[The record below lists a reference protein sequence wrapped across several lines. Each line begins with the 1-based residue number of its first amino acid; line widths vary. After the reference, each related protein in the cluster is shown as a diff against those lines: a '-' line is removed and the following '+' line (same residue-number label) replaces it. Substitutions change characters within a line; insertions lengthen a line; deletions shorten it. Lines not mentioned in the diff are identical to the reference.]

1 MSSTSSSMG
10 EINSSNSKLSL
21 ILPVLFY
28 EYLALSIAKSL
39 IPKMLLEKFGGHTY
53 IVVGI
58 VETIKGFLA
67 FVSCPFFGKLSDSV
81 GRKYCLLF
89 TVVGST
95 LPVSILAFTSN
106 IYVFCIMTAIS
117 GLFSATFPLTFA
129 YISDCVHEK
138 SKRAPAYGLALATFG
153 LSYCL
158 GPITGSYLA
167 AQFGDRS
174 VFIMSLI
181 LVIMNVVYIIAVL
194 PETVQTVETR
204 SAFRGLSDIGKAME
218 HLPTTWSVGE
228 TFRIFNKD
236 PFMRTLAVIVFL
248 YYSAVWAL
256 VSTLVVYVTRY
267 LLFSPVQ
274 LGAFMSAYGLA
285 TMVSEALLVRLTV
298 PLIGEIASMQVGLL
312 AFALQCA
319 MVAFASSPEMI
330 AMSVLLSMFA
340 NLVYPSVSS
349 LVSRIVSERGQ
360 GEALG
365 ALNGIKAITEGF
377 GASFGFLMS
386 VYETSPIPGAPY
398 LLGTFLALFAFLTC
412 FDLPHESPDFGF
424 DHLHRR
430 IADGG
435 PEAKNGR
442 RTNTVHSSEVES
454 VSINQV
460 LQLEEKQSLVA

>member
-1 MSSTSSSMG
+1 MSAGMNG
-10 EINSSNSKLSL
+10 NNRLSL

-28 EYLALSIAKSL
+28 EYLSLSIAKSL
-39 IPKMLLEKFGGHTY
+39 IPKMLLDKFGGHTY

-58 VETIKGFLA
+58 IETIKGFLA
-67 FVSCPFFGKLSDSV
+67 FISCPFFGKLSDSV
-81 GRKYCLLF
+81 GRKYCLLI

-95 LPVSILAFTSN
+95 LPVSILAFTNN
-106 IYVFCIMTAIS
+106 IYIFCIMTAFS

-129 YISDCVHEK
+129 YISDCVEK

-158 GPITGSYLA
+158 GPISGSFLA
-167 AQFGDRS
+167 AQFGDQS
-174 VFIMSLI
+174 VFIMSLV
-181 LVIMNVVYIIAVL
+181 LVIVNVMYIVTVL
-194 PETVQTVETR
+194 PETVQLESPQTR
-204 SAFRGLSDIGKAME
+204 TAFRRLFEIGKAME
-218 HLPTTWSVGE
+218 HLPTTWSIND
-228 TFRIFNKD
+228 TFRVFNKD

-285 TMVSEALLVRLTV
+285 TMISEALLVRLIV
-298 PLIGEIASMQVGLL
+298 PLIGEIASMQLGLL

-319 MVAFASSPEMI
+319 LVAFASTPEMI
-330 AMSVLLSMFA
+330 AVSLLLSMFA

-349 LVSRIVSERGQ
+349 LISRVVSESGQ

-386 VYETSPIPGAPY
+386 VYETSPVPGAPY
-398 LLGTFLALFAFLTC
+398 LLGTFLALYAFLTC
-412 FDLPHESPDFGF
+412 FDLPRESMDFGY
-424 DHLHRR
+424 DRVHIGEGSDEARR
-430 IADGG
+430 AA
-435 PEAKNGR
+435 PNSNG
-442 RTNTVHSSEVES
+442 NKP
-454 VSINQV
+454 VSISQV
-460 LQLEEKQSLVA
+460 LKLEEKQSLIV

>member
-1 MSSTSSSMG
+1 MSGVS
-10 EINSSNSKLSL
+10 ENRKLSL

-28 EYLALSIAKSL
+28 EYLSLSIAKSL
-39 IPKMLLEKFGGHTY
+39 IPKMLLDKFGGHTY

-58 VETIKGFLA
+58 IETIKGFLA

-81 GRKYCLLF
+81 GRKYCLLI
-89 TVVGST
+89 TVIGST
-95 LPVSILAFTSN
+95 LPVSVLAFTNN
-106 IYVFCIMTAIS
+106 IYVFCVMTALS

-129 YISDCVHEK
+129 YISDCVEK

-158 GPITGSYLA
+158 GPISGSYLA
-167 AQFGDRS
+167 TQFGDWS
-174 VFIMSLI
+174 VFVMSLL
-181 LVIMNVVYIIAVL
+181 LVVMNAVYIVAVL
-194 PETVQTVETR
+194 PETVQTAQTR
-204 SAFRGLSDIGKAME
+204 SALRGLSEIGKAME
-218 HLPTTWSVGE
+218 HLPTTWSISD
-228 TFRIFNKD
+228 TFRVFNKD

-285 TMVSEALLVRLTV
+285 TMVSEALLVRLAV
-298 PLIGEIASMQVGLL
+298 PLIGEVASMQVGLL

-319 MVAFASSPEMI
+319 LVAFASSPEMI
-330 AMSVLLSMFA
+330 AVSVLLSMFA

-349 LVSRIVSERGQ
+349 LISRVVSERGQ

-386 VYETSPIPGAPY
+386 VFESSPIPGAPY
-398 LLGTFLALFAFLTC
+398 LLGTFLALYAFLTC
-412 FDLPHESPDFGF
+412 FDLPRESPDFGF
-424 DHLHRR
+424 DRLQL
-430 IADGG
+430 DVGD
-435 PEAKNGR
+435 EAVK
-442 RTNTVHSSEVES
+442 TAASSSHSRGSEFVS
-454 VSINQV
+454 VSQV
-460 LQLEEKQSLVA
+460 LRQEEKQGLVA